1 LFLNL
6 FGVVFITYFSH
17 GDQAGFKFQMRLDLK
32 PGAGRGM
39 LVENSRDRP
48 DHGVLTYLI
57 NLRKDGIVAGY
68 ENSVM
73 ENELLQAFATDAATR
88 S

>member
-1 LFLNL
+1 
-6 FGVVFITYFSH
+6 
-17 GDQAGFKFQMRLDLK
+17 MRLDLK

-48 DHGVLTYLI
+48 DHGALTWLI
-57 NLRKDGIVAGY
+57 NLRKDGIVASY

-73 ENELLQAFATDAATR
+73 ENEFFQAFATDAATR